1 MKRLLIAP
9 LIIGLTAPV
18 QARPYGLK
26 PALKVEEC
34 ISATVQKLHTTW
46 REPEHDP
53 RAIIALSHNP
63 KVSDLGLY
71 LGYKL
76 EKYKHNNWDTL
87 GVHPPI
93 LIKKAR
99 KMYKPNDRIK
109 LCLKFVP
116 VECRSNESYYQDVRG
131 EIYSI
136 TNERTR
142 KTHYGRY
149 GKNACGG
156 A

>member
-1 MKRLLIAP
+1 MRPLLIAP

-71 LGYKL
+71 LGYELK
-76 EKYKHNNWDTL
+76 KYIHYKWDTL
-87 GVHPPI
+87 GAHPPI
-93 LIKKAR
+93 LIKDAK

-116 VECRSNESYYQDVRG
+116 IECRKYFDSDVRG

-142 KTHYGRY
+142 NTRSFHL
-149 GKNACGG
+149 
-156 A
+156 

>member
-1 MKRLLIAP
+1 MKRFLIAP
-9 LIIGLTAPV
+9 LILVLTATV

-34 ISATVQKLHTTW
+34 TSATVQKLHTTW
-46 REPEHDP
+46 REPKHDP

-87 GVHPPI
+87 GAHPPI

-116 VECRSNESYYQDVRG
+116 VECRSSKSYYQDVRG